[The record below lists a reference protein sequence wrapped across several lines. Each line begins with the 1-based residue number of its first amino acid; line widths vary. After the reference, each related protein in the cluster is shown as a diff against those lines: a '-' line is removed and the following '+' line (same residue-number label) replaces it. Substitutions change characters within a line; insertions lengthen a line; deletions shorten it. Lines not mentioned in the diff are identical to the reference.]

1 MPRMYSEEEKQIHLD
16 SFKVSGK
23 SQTAYA
29 RENNIPE
36 ATFRAWIKDD
46 CFKSFGSIDINPILA
61 SGQTREIKPLIIF
74 SCDNI
79 RIELKEGFDRALLR
93 KIVGVLIND

>member
-46 CFKSFGSIDINPILA
+46 CLKSFGSIDINPILA
-61 SGQTREIKPLIIF
+61 SGQTREIKPLTIF

-93 KIVGVLIND
+93 KIVEVLIND